1 MQLVSEKGV
10 VSSRDLDFLAC
21 SFARMSLHGR
31 HLCTDAITGNMDEDR
46 RLWFLK
52 RYDFYVEQLKDKEL
66 QW

>member
-1 MQLVSEKGV
+1 MQSVSKRGV

-21 SFARMSLHGR
+21 SFARMYLHGR
-31 HLCTDAITGNMDEDR
+31 HLCTDAITGNMDEAC

-66 QW
+66 QE